1 MRRTKSSTEK
11 SYSMKD
17 FRHDRN
23 YIIVKRINLF
33 SSWYINVLNISLCM
47 KYQGNI
53 SERFPS
59 NSEANASEL
68 LEKLSEMFITEY

>member
-1 MRRTKSSTEK
+1 
-11 SYSMKD
+11 
-17 FRHDRN
+17 
-23 YIIVKRINLF
+23 
-33 SSWYINVLNISLCM
+33 M